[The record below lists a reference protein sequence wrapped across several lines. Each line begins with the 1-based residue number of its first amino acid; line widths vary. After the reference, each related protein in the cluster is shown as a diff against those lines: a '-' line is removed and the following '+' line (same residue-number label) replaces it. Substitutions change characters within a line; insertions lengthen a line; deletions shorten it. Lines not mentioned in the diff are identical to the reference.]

1 MSRLPTAVI
10 AAVTLVVGFAV
21 AQGTGVRWLG
31 GVVLAAG
38 LLWCAVRSVRPAGPL
53 RTVAAGVVALAAFVG
68 SHLAADALGTWPSV
82 LLAAL
87 VAGVGVW
94 LLVDRADPRRGAR
107 AAAAGSARA

>member
-1 MSRLPTAVI
+1 MNRLPTAVI

-38 LLWCAVRSVRPAGPL
+38 LVWCAVRSARPAGL
-53 RTVAAGVVALAAFVG
+53 VRTGAAGAVALAAFAG
-68 SHLAADALGTWPSV
+68 SHLAADVLGPWPSV

-87 VAGVGVW
+87 VAGAGVW
-94 LLVDRADPRRGAR
+94 LLVDRADAGR
-107 AAAAGSARA
+107 AARGTARPTPA

>member
-10 AAVTLVVGFAV
+10 SAVTLVAGFAV

-38 LLWCAVRSVRPAGPL
+38 LLWCAVRSVRPAGLL
-53 RTVAAGVVALAAFVG
+53 RTGAAGVVALAAFVG
-68 SHLAADALGTWPSV
+68 SHLAADALGPWLSV

-87 VAGVGVW
+87 VAGAGVW
-94 LLVDRADPRRGAR
+94 LLVDRTAPVRAVDATAR
-107 AAAAGSARA
+107 T

>member
-21 AQGTGVRWLG
+21 AQGTGVRGLG
-31 GVVLAAG
+31 GIVLAAG
-38 LLWCAVRSVRPAGPL
+38 LAWCAARSLRAAGLL
-53 RTVAAGVVALAAFVG
+53 RTVAAGAVALAAFVC
-68 SHLAADALGTWPSV
+68 SHLAADALGPWPSV

-94 LLVDRADPRRGAR
+94 LLVDRAAAVRAVSTDAR
-107 AAAAGSARA
+107 A

>member
-38 LLWCAVRSVRPAGPL
+38 LLWCAARSVRRAGPV
-53 RTVAAGVVALAAFVG
+53 RTAGAGAVALAAFAG
-68 SHLAADALGTWPSV
+68 SHVVADVLGPWPSV

-94 LLVDRADPRRGAR
+94 LLVDRADAGR
-107 AAAAGSARA
+107 AVRVTTHA

>member
-21 AQGTGVRWLG
+21 AQGTGARWLG

-38 LLWCAVRSVRPAGPL
+38 LLWCAARSVRRVGL
-53 RTVAAGVVALAAFVG
+53 VRTVGAGAVTLAAFVG
-68 SHLAADALGTWPSV
+68 SHVAADVLGPWPSV

-87 VAGVGVW
+87 VAGAGVW
-94 LLVDRADPRRGAR
+94 LLVDRAEAGR
-107 AAAAGSARA
+107 AVRATAHP

>member
-38 LLWCAVRSVRPAGPL
+38 LLWCAVRSAP
-53 RTVAAGVVALAAFVG
+53 AAGLVRTAAAGLVVLAAFVA
-68 SHLAADALGTWPSV
+68 SHLAADALGPWPSV

-87 VAGVGVW
+87 LAGAGVW
-94 LLVDRADPRRGAR
+94 FLVDRAVARRAVR
-107 AAAAGSARA
+107 ATTHA